1 MILIMANKKIG
12 TKIDLLTANLEI
24 FLIYITPISILLFYR
39 KVDGLTSI
47 FR

>member
-39 KVDGLTSI
+39 KVDSLTSI